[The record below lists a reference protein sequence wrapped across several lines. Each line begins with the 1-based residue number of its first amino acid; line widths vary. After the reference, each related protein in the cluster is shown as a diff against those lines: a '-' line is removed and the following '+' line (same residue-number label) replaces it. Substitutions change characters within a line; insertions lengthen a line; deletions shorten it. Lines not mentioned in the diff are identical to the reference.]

1 MLFKTFFF
9 FGPQNVLL
17 TFYNGLKSSFFF
29 VYIVGGM
36 TPKLSDCKAAREN
49 LKKTQND
56 ANTIIQPRLKS

>member
-9 FGPQNVLL
+9 FWSPKCLINFLPWIEI
-17 TFYNGLKSSFFF
+17 FFFF

-49 LKKTQND
+49 FKKKDT
-56 ANTIIQPRLKS
+56 K